1 MLQYWQGL
9 GFKKEEQLIQQ
20 CLLITLIHYSIPF
33 SLAIASKLLFPH
45 FKLIIMLIQEP

>member
-20 CLLITLIHYSIPF
+20 CLLITLIHYSVPS
-33 SLAIASKLLFPH
+33 SLAITSKLLFPH